1 MPDEAVVV
9 DGDGHIMEP
18 DDLWTDRMDHDR
30 WGDWIPRKVV
40 EDEVYET
47 HLRRRR
53 GARRRPGAPRP
64 DGGRGR
70 A

>member
-1 MPDEAVVV
+1 MV
-9 DGDGHIMEP
+9 DGDGHVFEP
-18 DDLWTDRMDHDR
+18 DDCWTDRMDAAK

-47 HLRRRR
+47 IYVGGEVR
-53 GARRRPGAPRP
+53 GGGRELHGP